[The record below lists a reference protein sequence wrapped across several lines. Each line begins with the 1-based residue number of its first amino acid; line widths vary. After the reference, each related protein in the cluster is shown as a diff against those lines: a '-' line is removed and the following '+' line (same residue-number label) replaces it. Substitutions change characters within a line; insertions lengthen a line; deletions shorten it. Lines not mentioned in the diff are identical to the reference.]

1 MCRFC
6 EYPFDKDNPVMLSGG
21 YDYFGYGLDEDGNL
35 GLIIY
40 CELGYDAVIDDF
52 FRVGPSYGLSS
63 CMFCGRRFSDN
74 ENYYQER
81 ETDAARNYKEG
92 VYEVKFSDGSK
103 LLRKFLYKHLPGDNP
118 GFESAAEIAAFV
130 GDDSDGYEKFDGL
143 SIVEE
148 YAYDEDGHVWGA
160 KWLPSYDYGRLA
172 EIKHTPVF
180 YFSDEVF
187 FA

>member
-1 MCRFC
+1 MGIAVHLIPSHVEARA
-6 EYPFDKDNPVMLSGG
+6 VGA
-21 YDYFGYGLDEDGNL
+21 EDGI
-35 GLIIY
+35 GGV
-40 CELGYDAVIDDF
+40 EQVGFGVIGAFRDDF
-52 FRVGPSYGLSS
+52 FRVGPSYGFSA

-118 GFESAAEIAAFV
+118 GFESATEIAAFV
-130 GDDSDGYEKFDGL
+130 GDDSDGYAKFDGL

-148 YAYDEDGHVWGA
+148 YAYDEDGNVWGA